1 MALTP
6 APPQAVNSEVSSVP
20 KIGQDLPPPIAKV
33 CTFLS
38 AHAVAKQFTLGK
50 PSGPFASDA
59 RNTKERLKKAIGLTQ
74 VFPHTRNTARSQWIG
89 RTPQSWPPSVVRTK
103 NVWLTMPKSA
113 KPSKLG
119 DTTAAQDRDSMKI
132 WAPMSRHPNGTLSST
147 KWQ

>member
-1 MALTP
+1 M
-6 APPQAVNSEVSSVP
+6 P

-74 VFPHTRNTARSQWIG
+74 ESPHTRNTARSQWIR
-89 RTPQSWPPSVVRTK
+89 RTPQSWPLLVVRTK
-103 NVWLTMPKSA
+103 NVWPTMPKYA
-113 KPSKLG
+113 KPSKL
-119 DTTAAQDRDSMKI
+119 RDNCGPGSGLNEDMGAYVKTSQ
-132 WAPMSRHPNGTLSST
+132 WDPVFYKMAVT
-147 KWQ
+147 